1 MINFRFRRF
10 LSGSAPF
17 VPGAAA
23 ILLAI
28 AIVIAPE
35 ASFKA
40 SLTGLTLW
48 WTLVFPALLPF
59 LILSEMLSASGFV
72 HGIGV
77 LLEPLM
83 KRCFRLPGAGGWTLV
98 LGLTA
103 GFPAGAGGVMQLHK
117 QGDITDKEAGR
128 LAAIVHYASPVTL
141 LIVVGTAFLHSPA
154 AGYALLAIHWLSG
167 IAAGI
172 LSACFNGSR
181 KITSPIPLPQAL
193 PQVPQESD
201 SSLTGSRPRSK
212 KASLPRRIHQAAAD
226 ARSRDGR
233 GFGKVLGES
242 VSSAVQSLMIVG
254 GYMIMFAVVVSIVT
268 RLLPWLPNLVTASM
282 LEIHLGARS
291 MTSATAGLEGFL
303 IGGLLGPA
311 LLSASLAWSGI
322 CAQLQALT
330 VLKAAN
336 VRFLPFTAVRLL
348 HGLFAFA
355 FTLLLWTPLLH
366 IQSAVLPVLAGSPP
380 AVQLQDIGTSLRIWT
395 LAPQIL
401 GLQTLLVMLLLLLSA
416 AVKLFTSS
424 RRPSG

>member
-1 MINFRFRRF
+1 MINFRSKRF

-17 VPGAAA
+17 IPGVAA
-23 ILLAI
+23 ILLAV
-28 AIVIAPE
+28 AIIIAPE
-35 ASFKA
+35 ASLKA
-40 SLTGLTLW
+40 SLTGLKLW

-117 QGDITDKEAGR
+117 QGDITDMEAGR

-167 IAAGI
+167 VAAGI
-172 LSACFNGSR
+172 LSACFNDSR
-181 KITSPIPLPQAL
+181 KITSPIS
-193 PQVPQESD
+193 QESD
-201 SSLTGSRPRSK
+201 PSHTGSRSSAK
-212 KASLPRRIHQAAAD
+212 KASLPGRIHQAAAD

-254 GYMIMFAVVVSIVT
+254 GYMIMFAVVISIVN
-268 RLLPWLPNLVTASM
+268 RLFPQLPAMVAASM
-282 LEIHLGARS
+282 LEIHLGARA
-291 MTSATAGLEGFL
+291 MTSATAGPEGSV

-311 LLSASLAWSGI
+311 LLSAGLAWSGI
-322 CAQLQALT
+322 CAQLQALAL
-330 VLKAAN
+330 LKAAN

-355 FTLLLWTPLLH
+355 FTILLWTPLLH

-380 AVQLQDIGTSLRIWT
+380 AALPQAALSLNIWT
-395 LAPQIL
+395 LTPQIL
-401 GLQTLLVMLLLLLSA
+401 ILQTLVVTLLLSLSA
-416 AVKLFTSS
+416 AVKLFTSN

>member
-1 MINFRFRRF
+1 MINFRSRRF

-17 VPGAAA
+17 IPGAAA
-23 ILLAI
+23 ILLAV
-28 AIVIAPE
+28 AIIIAPE

-59 LILSEMLSASGFV
+59 LILSEMLNASGFV

-103 GFPAGAGGVMQLHK
+103 GFPGGAGGVMQLHK

-167 IAAGI
+167 ITAGI
-172 LSACFNGSR
+172 LSACF
-181 KITSPIPLPQAL
+181 
-193 PQVPQESD
+193 
-201 SSLTGSRPRSK
+201 TGSRQITFPIPQKSAPSFTGNRPHNK
-212 KASLPRRIHQAAAD
+212 KTSLPRRIHQAAAD

-254 GYMIMFAVVVSIVT
+254 GYMIMFAVVISIVT
-268 RLLPWLPNLVTASM
+268 RLFPQLPALVTASM
-282 LEIHLGARS
+282 LEIHLGART
-291 MTSATAGLEGFL
+291 MTSAIAGPEGFV

-311 LLSASLAWSGI
+311 LLSAGLAWSGI
-322 CAQLQALT
+322 CAQLQVLT
-330 VLKAAN
+330 VLRAAN

-348 HGLFAFA
+348 HGLFAFM

-380 AVQLQDIGTSLRIWT
+380 AALPQDIGTSLRIWT

>member
-17 VPGAAA
+17 IPGAAA

-28 AIVIAPE
+28 AIVLAPE

-40 SLTGLTLW
+40 SLAGLTLW

-154 AGYALLAIHWLSG
+154 AGYALLVIHWLSG
-167 IAAGI
+167 LAAGI
-172 LSACFNGSR
+172 LSAGFNGSR
-181 KITSPIPLPQAL
+181 RITSSIQ
-193 PQVPQESD
+193 QESD
-201 SSLTGSRPRSK
+201 PSLTGGPPHTK

-242 VSSAVQSLMIVG
+242 VSSAVQNLMIVG

-268 RLLPWLPNLVTASM
+268 RLFPQLPALVTASM

-291 MTSATAGLEGFL
+291 MTSATAGPEGFV

-311 LLSASLAWSGI
+311 LLSAGLAWSGI

-336 VRFLPFTAVRLL
+336 VRFLPFTAVRLV
-348 HGLFAFA
+348 HGLIAFVL
-355 FTLLLWTPLLH
+355 TILLWTPLLH

-380 AVQLQDIGTSLRIWT
+380 AALPQAGLALNIWT
-395 LAPQIL
+395 LSPQIL
-401 GLQTLLVMLLLLLSA
+401 GLQTLLVTLLLLLSA
-416 AVKLFTSS
+416 AVKLFTSN